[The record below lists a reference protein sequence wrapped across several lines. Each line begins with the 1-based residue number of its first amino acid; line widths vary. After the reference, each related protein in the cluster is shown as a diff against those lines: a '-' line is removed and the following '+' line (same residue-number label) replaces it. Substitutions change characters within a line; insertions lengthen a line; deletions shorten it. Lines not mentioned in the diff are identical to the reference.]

1 MEEARTLSDLAH
13 VRKTVGVN
21 QSRKAVRNHRA
32 KQVFLACDAAPGI
45 TAPLAA
51 DCPALTAPHTLVTP
65 HVAFATRESMSLRAE
80 IVFDNLR
87 GIVHWDAC
95 AGRRLPK
102 TKTRQGKL

>member
-51 DCPALTAPHTLVTP
+51 DCQA
-65 HVAFATRESMSLRAE
+65 AE
-80 IVFDNLR
+80 IPVIQAYTMEQL
-87 GIVHWDAC
+87 GDAC
-95 AGRRLPK
+95 SIAVGASAVAVLR
-102 TKTRQGKL
+102 